1 MKRILKLPKIRAG
14 LFVAAGL
21 ALLAAGCGK
30 RDTPAAGEPAA
41 ESSGGEGGGPPKIV
55 ATTTMVADLV
65 RALAGE
71 DAEVVGLMAPGVDPH
86 TYEMPARAIAL
97 IRGADAVIYNGH
109 QLEGKM
115 PEILEPLAAQGR
127 AIVAVGESL
136 PLEKLIQPEG
146 FEGHADPHVWGDVML
161 WKSCVD
167 PVSEALQALLPEKA
181 AAITERAAAYAA
193 ELDTLDAWIRERIAL
208 VPAENRLLVT
218 SHDAF
223 NYFGRAY
230 GIEVIGV
237 QGISTA
243 SEAGI
248 ADIVGTVDLV
258 KSRGVKAIFVES
270 SVSRATIERIAKDA
284 GVVIGGELY
293 SDSCGPAGEM
303 ETVDGETWDVGTY
316 VGMMKHNVNAVVQ
329 ALK

>member
-1 MKRILKLPKIRAG
+1 MKMRISFGSWRSWFGGA
-14 LFVAAGL
+14 
-21 ALLAAGCGK
+21 ALLSALTLLPGCGGDASK
-30 RDTPAAGEPAA
+30 P
-41 ESSGGEGGGPPKIV
+41 GGDGPPRVV
-55 ATTTMVADLV
+55 ATTTMLADLV

-71 DAEVVGLMAPGVDPH
+71 DFEVAGLMAPGVDPH

-109 QLEGKM
+109 LLEGKM
-115 PEILEPLAAQGR
+115 SDLLEPLAAQGK
-127 AIVAVGESL
+127 AVVAVAEGLPAESL
-136 PLEKLIQPEG
+136 IRPEG
-146 FEGHADPHVWGDVML
+146 FEDTADPHVWGDVKL
-161 WKSCVD
+161 WKSAIV
-167 PVSEALQALLPEKA
+167 PVMEALQSLRPDRAE
-181 AAITERAAAYAA
+181 AIAGRAAAYAA
-193 ELDTLDAWIRERIAL
+193 ELDALDAWIRERIARL
-208 VPAENRLLVT
+208 PEGNRLIMT

-248 ADIVGTVDLV
+248 ADIVGAVDLI

-284 GVVIGGELY
+284 GVAIGGELY

-303 ETVDGETWDVGTY
+303 DSADGESWDVGTY
-316 VGMMKHNVNAVVQ
+316 IGMMKHNVNAIVQ